1 MDIIDLTNGKLLK
14 PTFKSQFK
22 LLSENDQARVL
33 ATGGKTLSESLYKF
47 LSNIASDP
55 RCPCGNLLK
64 FVSFGEG
71 YRDYCSTSC
80 KKKYN
85 KPDCSKRDYAAI
97 QKKIRATNRQRYGVE
112 NTWALAHP
120 GKRSPE
126 AERRKVEKWM
136 AKKDQTLAKKRATN
150 LERYGSTCSLHGQD
164 IDQKVRETNLARYG
178 SERAISSTIIMAK
191 ITETKMARYNDP
203 TWTNRVQARNTYLE
217 LFGGTSPFSDP
228 RTHEKARITC
238 MKLYGVEYGMQNI
251 DIRKRAFKTRGP
263 SGPERKFAEMLLSR
277 GLAFEPEFSVNGKC
291 FDFAVFGK
299 EGTLNTLVEID
310 GEYFHGL
317 LADPDGHH
325 VHGEKDCARFLAV
338 PEGVK
343 FLAIDSKNVERGIS
357 ELCANFD
364 VDYEDWIK
372 GIVDACSSMPFP
384 YPEYSDKRL
393 NADWKKLKGKLDW
406 RPTSSVGQSIVRR
419 FHRSIW
425 SARVGKAKSPV
436 EAWSDRKLLEKCV
449 RNRFIYSSSLSSHAI
464 ADGFNVC
471 KIAPKVSVFRAALAK
486 YAVEKYLSSFGE
498 VFDPFSGFS
507 GRMLGAC
514 AAGKKYVGQDGD
526 ADHVRESM
534 EIARYLGIDAEV
546 TVKDALKSRG
556 TYECL
561 FTCPPYSRKESWGV
575 DGDAKSCDDWIDE
588 CLTRFDCK
596 RYVFVVDK
604 TEKYKDFVVEA
615 LVNKSHFGRNDEFIV
630 AMDATN

>member
-1 MDIIDLTNGKLLK
+1 
-14 PTFKSQFK
+14 
-22 LLSENDQARVL
+22 
-33 ATGGKTLSESLYKF
+33 
-47 LSNIASDP
+47 
-55 RCPCGNLLK
+55 
-64 FVSFGEG
+64 
-71 YRDYCSTSC
+71 
-80 KKKYN
+80 
-85 KPDCSKRDYAAI
+85 
-97 QKKIRATNRQRYGVE
+97 
-112 NTWALAHP
+112 
-120 GKRSPE
+120 
-126 AERRKVEKWM
+126 
-136 AKKDQTLAKKRATN
+136 
-150 LERYGSTCSLHGQD
+150 
-164 IDQKVRETNLARYG
+164 
-178 SERAISSTIIMAK
+178 
-191 ITETKMARYNDP
+191 
-203 TWTNRVQARNTYLE
+203 
-217 LFGGTSPFSDP
+217 
-228 RTHEKARITC
+228 
-238 MKLYGVEYGMQNI
+238 MQNTE
-251 DIRKRAFKTRGP
+251 IRKRAFKTRGP

-299 EGTLNTLVEID
+299 DGSLNTLVEID

-338 PEGVK
+338 PDGVK
-343 FLAIDSKNVERGIS
+343 FLAIDSKNVERGIA

-372 GIVDACSSMPFP
+372 AIVDACSAMPFP

-393 NADWKKLKGKLDW
+393 KADWKKLQGKLDW
-406 RPTSSVGQSIVRR
+406 RPTSSVGQSIVRE

-449 RNRFIYSSSLSSHAI
+449 RNRFIYSSSLSSQAI

-486 YAVEKYLSSFGE
+486 YVVEKYLSAYGE

-514 AAGKKYVGQDGD
+514 AAGKRYVGQDSD
-526 ADHVRESM
+526 EDHVRESDG
-534 EIARYLGIDAEV
+534 IVRYLGLDATV
-546 TVKDALKSRG
+546 TVKDVLRSRG
-556 TYECL
+556 KHECL
-561 FTCPPYSRKESWGV
+561 FTCPPYSKKESWGS

-588 CLTRFDCK
+588 CLTRFDCG

-604 TEKYKDFVVEA
+604 TEKYADFVVEA

-630 AMDATN
+630 AMDVTN